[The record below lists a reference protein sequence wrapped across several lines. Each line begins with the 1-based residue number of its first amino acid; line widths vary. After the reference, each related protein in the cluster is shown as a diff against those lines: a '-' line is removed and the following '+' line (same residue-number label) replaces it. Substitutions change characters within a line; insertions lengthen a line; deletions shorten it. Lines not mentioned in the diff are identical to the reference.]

1 MNNCKRLREEGIV
14 GMSKTE
20 ERRIEHAKKWE
31 KRAREKESRQTEKE
45 KRGNLKRV
53 RER

>member
-1 MNNCKRLREEGIV
+1 MNDCKRLREEGIV

-31 KRAREKESRQTEKE
+31 KRAREKERKQTDRQK
-45 KRGNLKRV
+45 
-53 RER
+53 